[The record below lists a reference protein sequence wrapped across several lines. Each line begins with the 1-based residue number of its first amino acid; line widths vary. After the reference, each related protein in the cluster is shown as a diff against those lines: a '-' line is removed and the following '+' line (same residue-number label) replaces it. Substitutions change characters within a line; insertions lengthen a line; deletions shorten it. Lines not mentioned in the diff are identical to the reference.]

1 MDLLQLNRSDELST
15 RLDSEVDI
23 NLKLSTKFSLYV
35 IVLLLSSSF
44 LIGTEIVK
52 YFLKDLFSLL
62 VSGMIFFFFHSQ
74 LFLLHALFNLY
85 KTFPYSLSLCNN
97 QVCFLL
103 FQMNNL

>member
-62 VSGMIFFFFHSQ
+62 VSGMIFFFSQ
-74 LFLLHALFNLY
+74 SIIFITCSFQSLQNLSIQS
-85 KTFPYSLSLCNN
+85 FSL
-97 QVCFLL
+97 
-103 FQMNNL
+103 